1 MASSIDARQRNK
13 MTQITLAKALKLK
26 NRLAGRLTNVQGDI
40 TVFNS
45 VLKEQVGKVDIPAC
59 VKLRDQI
66 QESLIGLKTKII
78 LANGEIQETL
88 IRMGETKSKLTFLGS
103 IPVRDGQERHGYQ
116 NTEITWVASIS
127 KADIDAER
135 NKLEADI
142 DAMQDKVDTY
152 NHTHLLEIPQL
163 YLDLA
168 S

>member
-1 MASSIDARQRNK
+1 MA
-13 MTQITLAKALKLK
+13 QITLAKALKLK
-26 NRLAGRLTNVQGDI
+26 NRLAGRLSKVQEDI
-40 TVFNS
+40 STYNS

-88 IRMGETKSKLTFLGS
+88 IRMGETKSKLTFLEM

-116 NTEITWVASIS
+116 NTEITWVAAIS
-127 KADIDAER
+127 KADIDSER
-135 NKLEADI
+135 KKLESEI
-142 DAMQDKVDTY
+142 DSMQDKVDTF
-152 NHTHLLEIPQL
+152 NHTQKLEIPQS

>member
-1 MASSIDARQRNK
+1 MA
-13 MTQITLAKALKLK
+13 QITLAKALKLK
-26 NRLAGRLTNVQGDI
+26 NRLAGRLSKVQEDI
-40 TVFNS
+40 STYNS

-88 IRMGETKSKLTFLGS
+88 IRMGETKSKLTFLEM

-116 NTEITWVASIS
+116 NTEITWVAAIS

-135 NKLEADI
+135 KKLESEI
-142 DAMQDKVDTY
+142 DAMQDKVDTF
-152 NHTHLLEIPQL
+152 NHTQRLEIPQT